1 MSTAIL
7 DDKKNATYHT
17 MTGTSVSAVIG
28 AGIIALALEANPEL
42 TWRDV
47 QHLIVRSSSFEHL
60 SVSDYIFKRSVFLIP
75 ARYHTDLQTLMCTLL
90 ESKMCT
96 LGSAGL

>member
-1 MSTAIL
+1 
-7 DDKKNATYHT
+7 

-47 QHLIVRSSSFEHL
+47 QHLIVRSSSFEYL
-60 SVSDYIFKRSVFLIP
+60 SVGNSYGHI
-75 ARYHTDLQTLMCTLL
+75 
-90 ESKMCT
+90 
-96 LGSAGL
+96 

>member
-1 MSTAIL
+1 
-7 DDKKNATYHT
+7 

-60 SVSDYIFKRSVFLIP
+60 SVGKIYGHFWITVRICLF
-75 ARYHTDLQTLMCTLL
+75 TT
-90 ESKMCT
+90 
-96 LGSAGL
+96 AG

>member
-1 MSTAIL
+1 
-7 DDKKNATYHT
+7 

-60 SVSDYIFKRSVFLIP
+60 SVGNIYGHFWITV
-75 ARYHTDLQTLMCTLL
+75 
-90 ESKMCT
+90 
-96 LGSAGL
+96 

>member
-1 MSTAIL
+1 
-7 DDKKNATYHT
+7 

-60 SVSDYIFKRSVFLIP
+60 SVRNIYGHFWITV
-75 ARYHTDLQTLMCTLL
+75 
-90 ESKMCT
+90 
-96 LGSAGL
+96 